1 MRIAVIIPSYKVRE
15 HIIQTISAVGQE
27 VERIYVVDDKCPDN
41 SGEYVNLH
49 CNDER
54 VVVLFNK
61 VNLGVGGAMISGY
74 LRAIADGM
82 DILVKIDGD
91 GQMDPSLI
99 EYFTRP
105 IELGHADYT
114 KGNRFFSSK
123 ALKSM
128 PLKRLVGNAAL
139 SFITKASSG
148 YWDILDPTNGYTA
161 IHARVAAV
169 IDWDKV
175 SKRYF
180 FESDILFH
188 LGRAKACVV
197 DIPLMSLYG
206 TEESNLHIKKVIPV
220 FLKKNTRNLFSRLI
234 SAYFVRGFSV
244 GSMALLGA
252 VFLLTI
258 GSFLAILIGIKSNV
272 TGVPTSLGAI
282 FSVGLMLIFGFQ
294 LLMTF
299 LSVDMAS
306 SARKP
311 IYPRLGIVPG
321 HPLTQSYPSTTQC
334 QNLTQKRDQ
343 ALAKD
348 NI

>member
-15 HIIQTISAVGQE
+15 HIIQTISAVGPE

-41 SGEYVNLH
+41 SGKYVSKN
-49 CNDER
+49 CKDKR
-54 VVVLFNK
+54 VVVLFNE
-61 VNLGVGGAMISGY
+61 VNLGVGGAMINGY
-74 LRAIADGM
+74 LRAIDDGM

-99 EYFTRP
+99 KYFTRP

-128 PLKRLVGNAAL
+128 PFKRMIGNAAL

-161 IHARVAAV
+161 MHAKVAAV
-169 IDWDKV
+169 IDWDTV
-175 SKRYF
+175 SNRYF
-180 FESDILFH
+180 FESDVLFH
-188 LGRAKACVV
+188 LGRFKACVI

-206 TEESNLHIKKVIPV
+206 EEESNLHIKKIIPI
-220 FLKKNTRNLFSRLI
+220 FLKKNIRNLFSRLI
-234 SAYFVRGFSV
+234 SNYFVRGFSV
-244 GSMALLGA
+244 GSMALLGSF
-252 VFLLTI
+252 FLLI
-258 GSFLAILIGIKSNV
+258 LGGFLAIFIGIKSNV
-272 TGVPTSLGAI
+272 TGVPTSLGAV
-282 FSVGLMLIFGFQ
+282 FSTGLMLIFGFQ

-311 IYPRLGIVPG
+311 IYPQLGIVPG
-321 HPLTQSYPSTTQC
+321 YPLKQSYPSK
-334 QNLTQKRDQ
+334 NSNNNKNP
-343 ALAKD
+343 KD
-348 NI
+348 

>member
-27 VERIYVVDDKCPDN
+27 VEKIYIVDDKCPDN
-41 SGEYVNLH
+41 SGDYVNQN
-49 CNDER
+49 CKDER
-54 VVVLFNK
+54 VVVLFNE
-61 VNLGVGGAMISGY
+61 VNLGVGGAMINGY

-91 GQMDPSLI
+91 GQMDPTLI
-99 EYFTRP
+99 KYFTRP
-105 IELGHADYT
+105 IEVGHADYT

-128 PLKRLVGNAAL
+128 PFKRLIGNAAL

-161 IHARVAAV
+161 IHAKVAAV
-169 IDWDKV
+169 IDWDTV
-175 SKRYF
+175 NNRYF
-180 FESDILFH
+180 FESDVLFH
-188 LGRAKACVV
+188 LGRLKACVV

-206 TEESNLHIKKVIPV
+206 TEESNLHIKKVIPI
-220 FLKKNTRNLFSRLI
+220 FLKKNTSNLFSRLI

-252 VFLLTI
+252 FSLLVI
-258 GSFLAILIGIKSNV
+258 GSSLAIYIGIKSNV

-311 IYPRLGIVPG
+311 IYPQLGIVPG
-321 HPLTQSYPSTTQC
+321 YPLKQSYPSKSS
-334 QNLTQKRDQ
+334 NSEANSKS
-343 ALAKD
+343 
-348 NI
+348 

>member
-15 HIIQTISAVGQE
+15 HIIQTISAVGKE
-27 VERIYVVDDKCPDN
+27 VEKIYVVDDKCPDN
-41 SGEYVNLH
+41 SGDYVNLH
-49 CNDER
+49 CKDGR
-54 VVVLFNK
+54 VVVLFNEE
-61 VNLGVGGAMISGY
+61 NLGVGGAMIKGY
-74 LRAIADGM
+74 LHAIADEM

-99 EYFTRP
+99 KYFTHP
-105 IELGHADYT
+105 IEMGHADYT

-128 PLKRLVGNAAL
+128 PFKRLIGNAAL

-161 IHARVAAV
+161 IHAKVAAV
-169 IDWDKV
+169 IDWDTV

-180 FESDILFH
+180 FESDVLFH
-188 LGRAKACVV
+188 LGRVKACVI

-206 TEESNLHIKKVIPV
+206 TEESNLHIKKVIPI

-234 SAYFVRGFSV
+234 NAYFVRGFSV

-252 VFLLTI
+252 FCLLVI
-258 GSFLAILIGIKSNV
+258 GSFLAIYIGVKSNF

-282 FSVGLMLIFGFQ
+282 FSVALMLIFGFQ

-306 SARKP
+306 NARKP
-311 IYPRLGIVPG
+311 IYPQLGIVPG
-321 HPLTQSYPSTTQC
+321 YPLKQSYPSITQ
-334 QNLTQKRDQ
+334 
-343 ALAKD
+343 
-348 NI
+348 